1 MVNALILIVMEPSIT
16 EEQARMLIV
25 LVRVGFYCGVA
36 WLLWKLI
43 FKDAYLLKFIKPVKN
58 PKLKGVRLVS
68 WVLVFAFIAI
78 LAYQA
83 TWQLGG
89 FLRPRFVGFMQ
100 KHDRR
105 KFNPAL
111 QIQRGIIADRNGRA
125 LAENRKANGTVKRH
139 YPLGPAT
146 VHLVG
151 YFDPVFGVTGLE
163 QSADSL
169 LMGLDDVNADDWE
182 SFGQRLITRK
192 DLPQGKNLKLT
203 VDSKLQQG
211 IVDKLVQGRYDKKSK
226 PAGGKPYRG
235 AIVVLDVRD
244 GALLAACSAPGFDPN
259 QMTRKTFSKSQSG
272 SPLFNRALHGLYP
285 PGSVFKVAI
294 GSYYLE
300 KAMLGTG
307 FPLTIDCGP
316 EFRTPDGKGI
326 VRDLSYYSY
335 QARGKKWPGF
345 GKIDLGKAIEQSCN
359 VYFAQVGV
367 TIGKDGFDWLRRLLR
382 FDQSLTLYK
391 GIVGST
397 ASAKSRFP
405 ELNPDD
411 SFSMALMGIG
421 QGELQVTPLHM
432 AMVAACVANQGM
444 LMQPR
449 LTFDKPMEELGR
461 AMSPRT
467 SAFMRDMMARVVTDG
482 TARKAFDG
490 FEMSV
495 GGKTGSAQNPTGDS
509 HAWFIG
515 FAPLERP
522 QIAISVVV
530 ENGGYGGSTAA
541 PIARHAL
548 ELAARHGLIRP

>member
-1 MVNALILIVMEPSIT
+1 MEPSIT

-211 IVDKLVQGRYDKKSK
+211 IFDKLGHGRYDKQ
-226 PAGGKPYRG
+226 GKPPGGTPSRG
-235 AIVVLDVRD
+235 AQVVLDVRD
-244 GALLAACSAPGFDPN
+244 GALLAACSAPLTSSPPASSCGASSV
-259 QMTRKTFSKSQSG
+259 RYSTFCSSSSIFLQLDSSCRVRMCISG
-272 SPLFNRALHGLYP
+272 
-285 PGSVFKVAI
+285 
-294 GSYYLE
+294 
-300 KAMLGTG
+300 
-307 FPLTIDCGP
+307 
-316 EFRTPDGKGI
+316 
-326 VRDLSYYSY
+326 
-335 QARGKKWPGF
+335 
-345 GKIDLGKAIEQSCN
+345 
-359 VYFAQVGV
+359 
-367 TIGKDGFDWLRRLLR
+367 
-382 FDQSLTLYK
+382 
-391 GIVGST
+391 
-397 ASAKSRFP
+397 
-405 ELNPDD
+405 
-411 SFSMALMGIG
+411 
-421 QGELQVTPLHM
+421 
-432 AMVAACVANQGM
+432 
-444 LMQPR
+444 
-449 LTFDKPMEELGR
+449 
-461 AMSPRT
+461 
-467 SAFMRDMMARVVTDG
+467 
-482 TARKAFDG
+482 
-490 FEMSV
+490 
-495 GGKTGSAQNPTGDS
+495 
-509 HAWFIG
+509 
-515 FAPLERP
+515 
-522 QIAISVVV
+522 
-530 ENGGYGGSTAA
+530 
-541 PIARHAL
+541 
-548 ELAARHGLIRP
+548 

>member
-1 MVNALILIVMEPSIT
+1 MEPSIT

-68 WVLVFAFIAI
+68 WVLVFAFIAT

-192 DLPQGKNLKLT
+192 DLPQAKNLKLT

-211 IVDKLVQGRYDKKSK
+211 IFDKLVQGRYDKKS
-226 PAGGKPYRG
+226 
-235 AIVVLDVRD
+235 
-244 GALLAACSAPGFDPN
+244 
-259 QMTRKTFSKSQSG
+259 
-272 SPLFNRALHGLYP
+272 
-285 PGSVFKVAI
+285 
-294 GSYYLE
+294 
-300 KAMLGTG
+300 
-307 FPLTIDCGP
+307 
-316 EFRTPDGKGI
+316 
-326 VRDLSYYSY
+326 LS
-335 QARGKKWPGF
+335 
-345 GKIDLGKAIEQSCN
+345 
-359 VYFAQVGV
+359 
-367 TIGKDGFDWLRRLLR
+367 
-382 FDQSLTLYK
+382 
-391 GIVGST
+391 
-397 ASAKSRFP
+397 
-405 ELNPDD
+405 
-411 SFSMALMGIG
+411 
-421 QGELQVTPLHM
+421 
-432 AMVAACVANQGM
+432 
-444 LMQPR
+444 
-449 LTFDKPMEELGR
+449 
-461 AMSPRT
+461 
-467 SAFMRDMMARVVTDG
+467 
-482 TARKAFDG
+482 
-490 FEMSV
+490 
-495 GGKTGSAQNPTGDS
+495 
-509 HAWFIG
+509 
-515 FAPLERP
+515 
-522 QIAISVVV
+522 
-530 ENGGYGGSTAA
+530 
-541 PIARHAL
+541 
-548 ELAARHGLIRP
+548 LIHI

>member
-1 MVNALILIVMEPSIT
+1 MESSIT
-16 EEQARMLIV
+16 EEQARVLIV
-25 LVRVGFYCGVA
+25 LVRVGFFCGVA
-36 WLLWKLI
+36 WLLWRLV
-43 FKDAYLLKFIKPVKN
+43 FKDAHLRKSNKPVKN

-68 WVLVFAFIAI
+68 WVLVFGFIAV

-89 FLRPRFVGFMQ
+89 FLRPQFVAFMQ

-111 QIQRGIIADRNGRA
+111 QIQRGLIADRNGRA
-125 LAENRKANGTVKRH
+125 LAENRKSNGSVRRY
-139 YPLGPAT
+139 YPLGPAAA
-146 VHLVG
+146 HLVG

-163 QSADSL
+163 QSADPL
-169 LMGLDDVNADDWE
+169 LSGLHDVNVDDWE
-182 SFGQRLITRK
+182 SFGQKLITRK
-192 DLPQGKNLKLT
+192 DLPQGKDLKLT
-203 VDSKLQQG
+203 LDSKLQEG
-211 IVDKLVQGRYDKKSK
+211 IFEKLVQGRYAQKSK

-235 AIVVLDVRD
+235 AVVVLDIRD
-244 GALLAACSAPGFDPN
+244 GAVLAACSAPGFDPN
-259 QMTRKTFSKSQSG
+259 RMSRKTFSKSQAG

-300 KAMLGTG
+300 KALLGTG

-326 VRDLSYYSY
+326 IRDLSFYSY
-335 QARGKKWPGF
+335 QARGKQWPGF
-345 GKIDLGKAIEQSCN
+345 GTIDLGTAIEQSCN

-367 TIGKDGFDWLRRLLR
+367 SIGKDGFDWLRRLLR

-391 GIVGST
+391 GAMESL

-405 ELNPDD
+405 ELNAKD

-421 QGELQVTPLHM
+421 QGKLQVTPLHM

-449 LTFDKPMEELGR
+449 LTFDQPMEELGR

-467 SAFMRDMMARVVTDG
+467 SEHMRGMMARVVTDG

-490 FEMSV
+490 FGMSV
-495 GGKTGSAQNPTGDS
+495 AGKTGSAQNPAGDS

-541 PIARHAL
+541 PIARHAI
-548 ELAARHGLIRP
+548 ELAARYGLIRP